1 MTTKIIGNQIDSSTV
16 ALMTSLTL
24 SNNFR
29 LPALATA
36 NLPGSPNAGQL
47 IFDTDKDNVVVWRLK
62 TGPNKNTPAWATV
75 GAGGPSIGTLSIVRT
90 NGPTINENL
99 TVGPTANG
107 GAEFTNGFSAGP
119 IQIGNG
125 FTLTI
130 ETGASYN
137 IIGQGDYDGLNDV
150 FYQTMDRATVYQEL
164 LVPGRLDFS
173 ETREM
178 IQLKNNPAGT
188 VAYDWSVGNVWYGTS
203 PTASNWTANLTNV
216 PTTDMYA
223 MGLTIITLQSSGT
236 GLPTSMQINGS
247 GQTIKWAGNSTPTAS
262 SSGKYDVTTFS
273 FIRMGGA
280 WMVTGSNSSFG

>member
-90 NGPTINENL
+90 NGPTIGENI

-107 GAEFTNGFSAGP
+107 GAEYTNGFSAGP
-119 IQIGNG
+119 ITIGNG
-125 FTLTI
+125 YTFTI
-130 ETGASYN
+130 ESNATYTV
-137 IIGQGDYDGLNDV
+137 IGSGDYDGSDPYYN
-150 FYQTMDRATVYQEL
+150 TADRQAVYTQL
-164 LVPGRLDFS
+164 LCPGRFDYGPA
-173 ETREM
+173 RQQIAM
-178 IQLKNNPAGT
+178 KNNPSGT
-188 VAYDWSVGNVWYGTS
+188 VQYDFVTANIYWGQNPTS
-203 PTASNWTANLTNV
+203 GNWTANIINV
-216 PTTDMYA
+216 PTDNMYA
-223 MGLTIITLQSSGT
+223 FNFLIYTYQPSGQ
-236 GLPTSMQINGS
+236 GLPTSLQINGS
-247 GQTIKWAGNSTPTAS
+247 GVGIKWQGNSTPG
-262 SSGKYDVTTFS
+262 SSGTNWTDLIIFRCLRS
-273 FIRMGGA
+273 GGS
-280 WMVTGSNSSFG
+280 WMVTGERQQFY

>member
-36 NLPGSPNAGQL
+36 NLPASPNAGQL

-90 NGPTINENL
+90 NGPTISENI

-107 GAEFTNGFSAGP
+107 GAEYTNGFSAGP
-119 IQIGNG
+119 ITIGNG
-125 FTLTI
+125 YTLTI
-130 ETGASYN
+130 ETNATYT
-137 IIGQGDYDGLNDV
+137 IIGSGDYDGSDP
-150 FYQTMDRATVYQEL
+150 YYDTMERATVYTEL
-164 LVPGRLDFS
+164 NVPGTLNFGES
-173 ETREM
+173 REM
-178 IQLKNNPAGT
+178 VATKDNPAGT
-188 VAYDWSVGNVWYGTS
+188 VNYDWKVSNLWYGIN
-203 PTASNWTANLTNV
+203 PTAGNWTANITNV
-216 PTTDMYA
+216 PTTDMFA
-223 MGLTIITLQSSGT
+223 MGLTIVTLQAAGT
-236 GLPTSMQINGS
+236 GLPTSLQINGS
-247 GQTIKWAGNSTPTAS
+247 GVTIRWAGNSTPSAS

-273 FIRMGGA
+273 FIRLSGGWIA
-280 WMVTGSNSSFG
+280 TGSSSSFG